1 MLDDPNTFLPLI
13 WAGILVLAV
22 VMYVLLDGF
31 DLGVGILFPYAPSDH
46 DRDLMMNSVAPIWDG
61 NETWLVLGGAGLF
74 AAFPVAYA
82 TILPATYLPLLI
94 MLIALIFRGVAF
106 EFRFKAVT
114 SRHWWDKS
122 FHYGSVFATFAQGL
136 VLGAFIHGFEVEGR
150 EYVGGTFEWL
160 SPFSLLTGVALIA
173 GYGLLGATWLVWKTT
188 GALQDWCYR
197 VAKRFLLA
205 VLGFVAVV
213 SVWTPFLGVGIA
225 ERWFSWPNIAYLSPV
240 PVVTALTAFW
250 LYRSLERRREVLP
263 FVLSMGLFLL
273 SFLGLGISLWPN
285 AVPPDISIWE
295 AASPPESQLFLLVGV
310 AALIPL
316 ILAYTAFS
324 YYVFRG
330 KVTEETGYH

>member
-1 MLDDPNTFLPLI
+1 M
-13 WAGILVLAV
+13 
-22 VMYVLLDGF
+22 
-31 DLGVGILFPYAPSDH
+31 
-46 DRDLMMNSVAPIWDG
+46 
-61 NETWLVLGGAGLF
+61 
-74 AAFPVAYA
+74 
-82 TILPATYLPLLI
+82 
-94 MLIALIFRGVAF
+94 
-106 EFRFKAVT
+106 
-114 SRHWWDKS
+114 
-122 FHYGSVFATFAQGL
+122 
-136 VLGAFIHGFEVEGR
+136 
-150 EYVGGTFEWL
+150 
-160 SPFSLLTGVALIA
+160 
-173 GYGLLGATWLVWKTT
+173 
-188 GALQDWCYR
+188 
-197 VAKRFLLA
+197 
-205 VLGFVAVV
+205 
-213 SVWTPFLGVGIA
+213 
-225 ERWFSWPNIAYLSPV
+225 